1 MGNLLIKVNVLPSS
15 AQEMTTQN
23 VRAVVEVV
31 CLGEWK
37 VQHRFRIG
45 DVVCERSRMDDRL
58 LPDDTGRHGM

>member
-1 MGNLLIKVNVLPSS
+1 MGNIIAVGNLLIKVKVLPSS

-37 VQHRFRIG
+37 VQHRFRVG
-45 DVVCERSRMDDRL
+45 ERGMR
-58 LPDDTGRHGM
+58 TEQNGR